1 MRPISAVLAPPP
13 PPARDPPSSLYAPA
27 SSSARIPPPAPVMEM
42 KASASDETLAAVL
55 DHLKPHTVGT
65 FLPPRA
71 WDDDERKPPAT
82 S

>member
-1 MRPISAVLAPPP
+1 
-13 PPARDPPSSLYAPA
+13 
-27 SSSARIPPPAPVMEM
+27 MEM